1 MLIISQGYCVVGW
14 GLSGLHWVW
23 CNGIEPH
30 LYLRRETQGSYPF
43 LTLITGLE
51 QESQASSSVEEWI
64 SACLSSCSRGD
75 RPLVELYLEPTGF
88 FLVDATGVSVPLRV
102 VTLSTGLHSKRCPG
116 IRFVSRVDGEI
127 SVFWNVTRPTRL
139 RLELRCETG
148 LLLRCDGKVGIPFQT
163 KQGNRPSCGD
173 QEGRRGSH

>member
-75 RPLVELYLEPTGF
+75 RPLVQLCVEPAGF
-88 FLVDATGVSVPLRV
+88 SVRCTGVSGPLRV
-102 VTLSTGLHSKRCPG
+102 VPSSTGFPSKSVLASGYFQEWTVKLGSFDMWHHPRG
-116 IRFVSRVDGEI
+116 YVSN
-127 SVFWNVTRPTRL
+127 FLMRPA
-139 RLELRCETG
+139 
-148 LLLRCDGKVGIPFQT
+148 
-163 KQGNRPSCGD
+163 S
-173 QEGRRGSH
+173 S